1 MTPSELN
8 MAKGLPH
15 ACGVGYWAAQTRAS
29 ASPAIYY
36 QAPPADPQPLEVQ
49 GRRRVGRRPAAAAG
63 FAYWPPLQSMTCPVM
78 KLASSEARK
87 AIAAACSSGVPRRFS
102 AWRWRAS

>member
-1 MTPSELN
+1 MPAGSGIGLRRRGPQRLQPSC
-8 MAKGLPH
+8 H
-15 ACGVGYWAAQTRAS
+15 
-29 ASPAIYY
+29 

-49 GRRRVGRRPAAAAG
+49 GRRRVGRRPAAA